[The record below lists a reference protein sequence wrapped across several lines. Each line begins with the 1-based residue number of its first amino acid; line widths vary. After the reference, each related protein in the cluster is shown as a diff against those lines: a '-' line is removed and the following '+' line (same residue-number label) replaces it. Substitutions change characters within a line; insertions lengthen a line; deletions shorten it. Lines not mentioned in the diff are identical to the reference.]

1 MKKSIRAARM
11 ERHHKRQKNTAKLSL
26 VSLMDIFTILVFFL
40 IVNSSTVQV
49 LDSNKSIKLPKA
61 ASEQAASENLLLLIS
76 QQDVILQGE
85 KIANLADFAA
95 SDTTSA
101 QGELKLTSA
110 LLLHAQTIT
119 PDDAGMRPLTIMAD
133 SAVAYSYL
141 KGILQ
146 TCQRAGF
153 GDISLAVEQTSGA
166 GEGV

>member
-49 LDSNKSIKLPKA
+49 LDTNKSIKLPKA

-85 KIANLADFAA
+85 KIANLADFTASENAA
-95 SDTTSA
+95 SN
-101 QGELKLTSA
+101 GEEKLANA
-110 LLLHAQTIT
+110 LQVHAQTIA
-119 PDDAGMRPLTIMAD
+119 PDEAGMRPLTIMAD
-133 SAVAYSYL
+133 SKVAYSYL

-146 TCQRAGF
+146 TCQGAGF
-153 GDISLAVEQTSGA
+153 GDISLAVEQSLSA
-166 GEGV
+166 GEGA